1 MAILLIPTAV
11 LTLITLILAA
21 LWRGGLALL
30 RRPAPRFWR
39 RTLKAHAGLFLFH
52 LFVTVPGVLGY
63 LVTGAGTR
71 GDEHDYRGPRIA
83 SDGAWLLQS
92 RDSLAEEKKSGAAIE
107 PAVQAAAERRA
118 VPLVAR
124 DGVKLRGFL
133 VEPKAS
139 DGAPRFQAV
148 LIHGL
153 YRGALEIETPA
164 AILRDLGG
172 EVLLLEM
179 RNHGGS
185 GRAKATFGYDES
197 LDVLGA
203 VDYLRQRPE
212 SRDRPLVIFAV
223 SLGTAAAALATPR
236 IPDLAGIALDAPMDD
251 LESLARRELASGPLL
266 WSVRDPWA
274 SVILWSARFIGGVPV
289 HAIRPGD
296 ALAKLP
302 AKVAVL
308 LIGAGKDE
316 RMPPASVQALFDKL
330 PMAPDRKELWIEPE
344 ATHGKVWVKAP
355 DEYRR
360 RLAAFVA
367 RALGQS
373 TRPGGDTR

>member
-1 MAILLIPTAV
+1 VV
-11 LTLITLILAA
+11 L
-21 LWRGGLALL
+21 
-30 RRPAPRFWR
+30 
-39 RTLKAHAGLFLFH
+39 
-52 LFVTVPGVLGY
+52 GVLF
-63 LVTGAGTR
+63 TGAGTR
-71 GDEHDYRGPRIA
+71 GDEADYRGPRIA
-83 SDGAWLLQS
+83 SDGAWLLQT
-92 RDSLAEEKKSGAAIE
+92 RDSLAEEAKSGVVVDAAL
-107 PAVQAAAERRA
+107 QGAAERRA
-118 VPLVAR
+118 VALVAR

-133 VEPKAS
+133 VEPRAS

-148 LIHGL
+148 LVHGL

-164 AILRDLGG
+164 AMLRDLGG

-185 GRAKATFGYDES
+185 ARAKTTFGRDES
-197 LDVLGA
+197 LDVLSA
-203 VDYLRQRPE
+203 VDYLRQRPGA
-212 SRDRPLVIFAV
+212 RDRPLVIFAV

-236 IPDLAGIALDAPMDD
+236 IPDLAGLALDAPMDD
-251 LESLARRELASGPLL
+251 LESLARRELKSGPML

-302 AKVAVL
+302 ADVAVL

-316 RMPPASVQALFDKL
+316 RMPPATVRALFEQL
-330 PMAPDRKELWIEPE
+330 PTAPDRKELWIEPE

-360 RLAAFVA
+360 RLTAFVA
-367 RALGQS
+367 RAVGPETTPAAERTVTAAERL
-373 TRPGGDTR
+373 TK